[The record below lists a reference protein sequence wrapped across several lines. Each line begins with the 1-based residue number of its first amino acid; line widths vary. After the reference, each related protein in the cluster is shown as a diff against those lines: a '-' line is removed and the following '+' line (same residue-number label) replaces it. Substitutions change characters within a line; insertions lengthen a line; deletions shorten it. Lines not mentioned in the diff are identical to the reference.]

1 MVNRSEQVAA
11 DAKEIL
17 HESVYREKP
26 LCVRGG
32 SEPAHLSLAL
42 SCRLMRDLRAV
53 VLVLP
58 GAVHHG
64 RHHGA
69 VRRGVAPQFVRDQL
83 ARRAA
88 LRVQQ
93 FPKETRGRPSITK
106 RLDED
111 VEQVAVLVYRPP
123 EISTAALNFHKQL
136 VEIPGVAQ
144 ASLPSS
150 QRARVLRTK
159 GPTPLSNRFVGHR
172 DSTLREQILGI
183 AEAQAEPMIK
193 PHGVADDFRRKSVSG
208 VAELSSVHGRSV
220 PGTSST

>member
-17 HESVYREKP
+17 HESVDREKP
-26 LCVRGG
+26 LRVRGG

-69 VRRGVAPQFVRDQL
+69 VRRGVAPQFVRDQP

-88 LRVQQ
+88 LIFQQ
-93 FPKETRGRPSITK
+93 FPKETRGRLAITPG
-106 RLDED
+106 LDED
-111 VEQVAVLVYRPP
+111 VDEVTVLVNRPP
-123 EISTAALNFHKQL
+123 EIPTSALNLYKQL

-144 ASLPSS
+144 APSLPT
-150 QRARVLRTK
+150 QRPRVLRTK
-159 GPTPLSNRFVGHR
+159 GVAPLPNRLIGHR
-172 DSTLREQILGI
+172 DPTLREEILSI
-183 AEAQAEPMIK
+183 SEAQAEAVI
-193 PHGVADDFRRKSVSG
+193 
-208 VAELSSVHGRSV
+208 
-220 PGTSST
+220 